1 MNIRIRVSAGASLK
15 SGARL
20 QRNGTEGFSPFL
32 PPREISFREGTE
44 TVGLFIRLR
53 RLFCLTGSARAG
65 MRTGRTAAVTA
76 RRFALFFTDNR
87 AYDHR
92 RHDGDRRN
100 YDDDF
105 DGFHDLLPIEECR
118 VQEKFFPTE

>member
-1 MNIRIRVSAGASLK
+1 
-15 SGARL
+15 
-20 QRNGTEGFSPFL
+20 
-32 PPREISFREGTE
+32 
-44 TVGLFIRLR
+44 
-53 RLFCLTGSARAG
+53 
-65 MRTGRTAAVTA
+65 MRTGRTTAVTA